1 MAAPEGVR
9 VPTGLD
15 DPPRFLFF
23 DADLVAVVL
32 TVTYLGAVLDHI
44 GAGVFLGALS
54 AYGWHKV
61 SGLHGAATA
70 QRSPTGTSA
79 RLPSGGRPRARPDTS
94 CAEARPPTV
103 RSERQSL
110 PPHSPGPQPYVR
122 ACAAASGI
130 LLMLYTSIVAE
141 RIGLR
146 RSFAVI
152 MAMSFALNFILALA
166 LLLQQ
171 PETRTIVVPPTLAAE
186 REVWTF
192 DEAGPGAPYLERWAL
207 SVLSHAASVTP
218 ETVDSSRRVV
228 LQHVDPGFYGKLE
241 EALIVEADRIKKDHS
256 STIFYPDRARVN
268 TSDLSVEV
276 EGVQKTLVGSTVTS
290 SRKKTWRLTF
300 RYDAGRLFLTSLT
313 DQPSSRS

>member
-1 MAAPEGVR
+1 
-9 VPTGLD
+9 
-15 DPPRFLFF
+15 
-23 DADLVAVVL
+23 
-32 TVTYLGAVLDHI
+32 
-44 GAGVFLGALS
+44 
-54 AYGWHKV
+54 
-61 SGLHGAATA
+61 
-70 QRSPTGTSA
+70 
-79 RLPSGGRPRARPDTS
+79 
-94 CAEARPPTV
+94 
-103 RSERQSL
+103 
-110 PPHSPGPQPYVR
+110 
-122 ACAAASGI
+122 
-130 LLMLYTSIVAE
+130 MLYTSIVAE

-218 ETVDSSRRVV
+218 ETVDSSRRV
-228 LQHVDPGFYGKLE
+228 
-241 EALIVEADRIKKDHS
+241 

-313 DQPSSRS
+313 DQPSSGS

>member
-1 MAAPEGVR
+1 
-9 VPTGLD
+9 
-15 DPPRFLFF
+15 
-23 DADLVAVVL
+23 
-32 TVTYLGAVLDHI
+32 
-44 GAGVFLGALS
+44 
-54 AYGWHKV
+54 
-61 SGLHGAATA
+61 
-70 QRSPTGTSA
+70 
-79 RLPSGGRPRARPDTS
+79 
-94 CAEARPPTV
+94 
-103 RSERQSL
+103 
-110 PPHSPGPQPYVR
+110 
-122 ACAAASGI
+122 
-130 LLMLYTSIVAE
+130 MLYTSIVAE

-241 EALIVEADRIKKDHS
+241 EAL
-256 STIFYPDRARVN
+256 
-268 TSDLSVEV
+268 SVEV

-313 DQPSSRS
+313 DQPSSGS

>member
-1 MAAPEGVR
+1 
-9 VPTGLD
+9 
-15 DPPRFLFF
+15 
-23 DADLVAVVL
+23 
-32 TVTYLGAVLDHI
+32 
-44 GAGVFLGALS
+44 
-54 AYGWHKV
+54 
-61 SGLHGAATA
+61 
-70 QRSPTGTSA
+70 
-79 RLPSGGRPRARPDTS
+79 
-94 CAEARPPTV
+94 
-103 RSERQSL
+103 
-110 PPHSPGPQPYVR
+110 
-122 ACAAASGI
+122 
-130 LLMLYTSIVAE
+130 MLYTSIVAE

-171 PETRTIVVPPTLAAE
+171 PETRTIVVPPTLA
-186 REVWTF
+186 
-192 DEAGPGAPYLERWAL
+192 LERWAL

-313 DQPSSRS
+313 DQPSSGS

>member
-1 MAAPEGVR
+1 
-9 VPTGLD
+9 
-15 DPPRFLFF
+15 
-23 DADLVAVVL
+23 
-32 TVTYLGAVLDHI
+32 
-44 GAGVFLGALS
+44 
-54 AYGWHKV
+54 
-61 SGLHGAATA
+61 
-70 QRSPTGTSA
+70 
-79 RLPSGGRPRARPDTS
+79 
-94 CAEARPPTV
+94 
-103 RSERQSL
+103 
-110 PPHSPGPQPYVR
+110 
-122 ACAAASGI
+122 
-130 LLMLYTSIVAE
+130 MLYTSIVAE

-152 MAMSFALNFILALA
+152 MAISFALNFILALA

-192 DEAGPGAPYLERWAL
+192 DEA
-207 SVLSHAASVTP
+207 P

-313 DQPSSRS
+313 DQPS

>member
-1 MAAPEGVR
+1 
-9 VPTGLD
+9 
-15 DPPRFLFF
+15 
-23 DADLVAVVL
+23 
-32 TVTYLGAVLDHI
+32 
-44 GAGVFLGALS
+44 
-54 AYGWHKV
+54 
-61 SGLHGAATA
+61 
-70 QRSPTGTSA
+70 
-79 RLPSGGRPRARPDTS
+79 
-94 CAEARPPTV
+94 
-103 RSERQSL
+103 
-110 PPHSPGPQPYVR
+110 
-122 ACAAASGI
+122 
-130 LLMLYTSIVAE
+130 MLYTSIVAE

-256 STIFYPDRARVN
+256 STIFYPDRALFMPCLRKYRSASSPFSSTLKLYCSVI
-268 TSDLSVEV
+268 DHPVLLRLSGEPLK
-276 EGVQKTLVGSTVTS
+276 EIDSNLAFY
-290 SRKKTWRLTF
+290 RE
-300 RYDAGRLFLTSLT
+300 
-313 DQPSSRS
+313 

>member
-1 MAAPEGVR
+1 
-9 VPTGLD
+9 
-15 DPPRFLFF
+15 
-23 DADLVAVVL
+23 
-32 TVTYLGAVLDHI
+32 
-44 GAGVFLGALS
+44 
-54 AYGWHKV
+54 
-61 SGLHGAATA
+61 
-70 QRSPTGTSA
+70 
-79 RLPSGGRPRARPDTS
+79 
-94 CAEARPPTV
+94 
-103 RSERQSL
+103 
-110 PPHSPGPQPYVR
+110 
-122 ACAAASGI
+122 
-130 LLMLYTSIVAE
+130 MLYTSIVAE

-241 EALIVEADRIKKDHS
+241 EALIVEADRIKKEHPNASANCPREAAGTVSRIFPNFSTTSNAACQVPNSRPDSAASSRRGREVSALRWLSRSKSIRPCGVLCTQRNS
-256 STIFYPDRARVN
+256 STFFASSAN
-268 TSDLSVEV
+268 MASV
-276 EGVQKTLVGSTVTS
+276 S
-290 SRKKTWRLTF
+290 SFVIPKRLTNSNF
-300 RYDAGRLFLTSLT
+300 PSRQLNAPRSASL
-313 DQPSSRS
+313 QKQLEAILLGVPSSFFNPS

>member
-1 MAAPEGVR
+1 MRSRLG
-9 VPTGLD
+9 
-15 DPPRFLFF
+15 DPSHAL
-23 DADLVAVVL
+23 
-32 TVTYLGAVLDHI
+32 HI
-44 GAGVFLGALS
+44 HRRRTHRLETKLCRHHGDELCAQ
-54 AYGWHKV
+54 
-61 SGLHGAATA
+61 LH
-70 QRSPTGTSA
+70 P
-79 RLPSGGRPRARPDTS
+79 RPRA
-94 CAEARPPTV
+94 
-103 RSERQSL
+103 
-110 PPHSPGPQPYVR
+110 SP
-122 ACAAASGI
+122 AAARD
-130 LLMLYTSIVAE
+130 AHH
-141 RIGLR
+141 R
-146 RSFAVI
+146 R
-152 MAMSFALNFILALA
+152 
-166 LLLQQ
+166 
-171 PETRTIVVPPTLAAE
+171 AAE

-313 DQPSSRS
+313 DQPSSGS

>member
-1 MAAPEGVR
+1 
-9 VPTGLD
+9 
-15 DPPRFLFF
+15 
-23 DADLVAVVL
+23 
-32 TVTYLGAVLDHI
+32 
-44 GAGVFLGALS
+44 
-54 AYGWHKV
+54 
-61 SGLHGAATA
+61 
-70 QRSPTGTSA
+70 
-79 RLPSGGRPRARPDTS
+79 
-94 CAEARPPTV
+94 
-103 RSERQSL
+103 
-110 PPHSPGPQPYVR
+110 
-122 ACAAASGI
+122 
-130 LLMLYTSIVAE
+130 MLYTSIVAE

-300 RYDAGRLFLTSLT
+300 RYDAGRHFLTSLT
-313 DQPSSRS
+313 DQPSSGS

>member
-1 MAAPEGVR
+1 
-9 VPTGLD
+9 
-15 DPPRFLFF
+15 
-23 DADLVAVVL
+23 
-32 TVTYLGAVLDHI
+32 
-44 GAGVFLGALS
+44 
-54 AYGWHKV
+54 
-61 SGLHGAATA
+61 
-70 QRSPTGTSA
+70 
-79 RLPSGGRPRARPDTS
+79 
-94 CAEARPPTV
+94 
-103 RSERQSL
+103 
-110 PPHSPGPQPYVR
+110 
-122 ACAAASGI
+122 
-130 LLMLYTSIVAE
+130 MLYTSIVAE

-276 EGVQKTLVGSTVTS
+276 EGV
-290 SRKKTWRLTF
+290 
-300 RYDAGRLFLTSLT
+300 
-313 DQPSSRS
+313 